1 MARRAV
7 HPLPRQA
14 QAAYA
19 MPLAMGATG
28 VLLLL
33 SLTLHGMAMQER
45 LQVGAL
51 ERQGREEDL
60 LASGAHQLLAA
71 LNGAHRCL
79 LPLPLANWE
88 GSGASCASPA
98 ALGALK
104 QAEVLGTPV
113 RLVAWQPRND
123 GQGAVLEL
131 ALEAGG
137 QAGGS
142 ARRGRFAVR
151 FTGPATPTQS
161 GPGAGELG
169 PRLLGGGLP

>member
-7 HPLPRQA
+7 HPPPLQA
-14 QAAYA
+14 QPGYA

-79 LPLPLANWE
+79 LPLPLGNWE
-88 GSGASCASPA
+88 GSGASCASPS
-98 ALGALK
+98 ALATLRR
-104 QAEVLGTPV
+104 QQVLAVPV
-113 RLVAWQPRND
+113 QLVSWQPRSD

-151 FTGPATPTQS
+151 FTGPATPA
-161 GPGAGELG
+161 GPEAGMLG

>member
-7 HPLPRQA
+7 HPPPRQA
-14 QAAYA
+14 QPGYA

-71 LNGAHRCL
+71 LNGAHGCL
-79 LPLPLANWE
+79 LPLALAQWE
-88 GSGASCASPA
+88 GAACASPA

-113 RLVAWQPRND
+113 QLVAWQPRAN
-123 GQGAVLEL
+123 GTAVLEL

-151 FTGPATPTQS
+151 FTGPATPA
-161 GPGAGELG
+161 GPEAGVLG